1 MKSLALVCFAL
12 LLCVSYSHAQT
23 AKGNMM
29 VGGTLSLS
37 KETPEDNNE
46 TQFSSTNF
54 SPSFGYF
61 VMDNLA
67 VGANLGF
74 TSQTSK
80 TPAFKTVS
88 SSIGLGPFA
97 RYYKFTSNENF
108 AFFGQAQLMFY
119 SGKTET
125 TAAGGS
131 ATSKNSRT
139 VISISPGFSYFM
151 TKRWAL
157 DLSITG
163 LVFQFE
169 DPNKD
174 NDDDKKTTIALGL
187 SSLSP
192 NLGLRYHFGN

>member
-1 MKSLALVCFAL
+1 MKNSRLAFFAL
-12 LLCVSYSHAQT
+12 LLCVTYAQAQT
-23 AKGNMM
+23 TQGSMM

-37 KETPEDNNE
+37 KQTPEDNND

-61 VMDNLA
+61 VTDNLA
-67 VGANLGF
+67 VGAGLGF

-80 TPAFKTVS
+80 NPTFKSVN
-88 SSIGLGPFA
+88 SSIGFGPFA
-97 RYYKFTSNENF
+97 RYYKFTTNENF
-108 AFFGQAQLMFY
+108 AFFGHAQIMLY

-125 TAAGGS
+125 TSG
-131 ATSKNSRT
+131 ATTNKSKNST
-139 VISISPGFSYFM
+139 TSFSISPGFSYFM
-151 TKRWAL
+151 TKHWAL

-163 LVFQFE
+163 FVFQSN

-174 NDDDKKTTIALGL
+174 DDDDKETSVVFGL